1 MEKIKDDM
9 IRIDNLAKTFLLHN
23 QGAKKLPVFQNI
35 SFQVKAGECLVLT
48 GASGTGKSTLLRA
61 IYANYL
67 VQSGTINIRHENKW
81 VDLAS
86 ASPHE
91 VLDIRK
97 KTLGYVSQ
105 FLRVIPRISTIDLVC
120 EPLIVQGKL
129 IKPAKAQAKKLLN
142 KLSIPESLW
151 DLPPATFSGG
161 EQQRVNIARTLIQDY
176 PVLLL
181 DEPTASLDEK
191 NRDAVIELI
200 NEARNQGTAVVGIFH
215 DKYVRES
222 VGTKIFN
229 VELAKKAA

>member
-9 IRIDNLAKTFLLHN
+9 LRIDNLAKTFLLHN

-86 ASPHE
+86 ASPYE

-105 FLRVIPRISTIDLVC
+105 FLRVIPRISAIDLVC
-120 EPLIVQGKL
+120 EPLLVQGKL

-176 PVLLL
+176 PILLL

-200 NEARNQGTAVVGIFH
+200 NDARNQGTAVVGIFH

>member
-9 IRIDNLAKTFLLHN
+9 LRIDNLAKTFLLHN

-129 IKPAKAQAKKLLN
+129 IKPAKAQTKKLLN

-176 PVLLL
+176 PILLL

-222 VGTKIFN
+222 VGTKMFN

>member
-9 IRIDNLAKTFLLHN
+9 LRIDNLAKTFLLHN

-91 VLDIRK
+91 VLNIRK

-105 FLRVIPRISTIDLVC
+105 FLRVIPRISTIQLVC

-129 IKPAKAQAKKLLN
+129 IKPAKTRAKKLLN

-176 PVLLL
+176 PILLL
-181 DEPTASLDEK
+181 DEPTASLDEN

-200 NEARNQGTAVVGIFH
+200 NETRNQGTAIVGIFH

-222 VGTKIFN
+222 VGTKMFN

>member
-9 IRIDNLAKTFLLHN
+9 LRIDNLAKTFLLHN

-105 FLRVIPRISTIDLVC
+105 FLRVIPRISAIDLVC
-120 EPLIVQGKL
+120 EPLLVQGKL

-176 PVLLL
+176 PILLL

-200 NEARNQGTAVVGIFH
+200 NEARNQDTAVVGIFH

>member
-9 IRIDNLAKTFLLHN
+9 LRIDNLAKTFLLHN

-91 VLDIRK
+91 VLNIRK

-176 PVLLL
+176 PILLL

-200 NEARNQGTAVVGIFH
+200 NDARNQGTAVVGIFH

-222 VGTKIFN
+222 VGTKMFN

>member
-9 IRIDNLAKTFLLHN
+9 LRIDNLAKTFLLHN

-91 VLDIRK
+91 VLNIRK

-105 FLRVIPRISTIDLVC
+105 FLRVIPRISTIELVC

-176 PVLLL
+176 PILLL

-200 NEARNQGTAVVGIFH
+200 NEARSQGTAVVGIFH

-222 VGTKIFN
+222 VGTKMFN

>member
-9 IRIDNLAKTFLLHN
+9 LRIDNLAKTFLLHN

-91 VLDIRK
+91 VLEIRK

-105 FLRVIPRISTIDLVC
+105 FLRVIPRISAIDLVC
-120 EPLIVQGKL
+120 EPLLVQGKL

-176 PVLLL
+176 PILLL

-222 VGTKIFN
+222 VGTKMFN

>member
-9 IRIDNLAKTFLLHN
+9 LRIDNLAKTFLLHN

-91 VLDIRK
+91 VLNIRK

-129 IKPAKAQAKKLLN
+129 IKPAKTRAKKLLN

-176 PVLLL
+176 PILLL

-200 NEARNQGTAVVGIFH
+200 NDARNQGTAVVGIFH

-222 VGTKIFN
+222 VGTKMFN

>member
-23 QGAKKLPVFQNI
+23 QGAKKLAVFQNI

-91 VLDIRK
+91 VLNIRK

-129 IKPAKAQAKKLLN
+129 IKPAKVQAKKLLK

-176 PVLLL
+176 PILLL

-222 VGTKIFN
+222 VGTKMFN

>member
-9 IRIDNLAKTFLLHN
+9 LRIDNLAKTFLLHN

-86 ASPHE
+86 ASPHK

-105 FLRVIPRISTIDLVC
+105 FLRVIPRISAIDLVC
-120 EPLIVQGKL
+120 EPLLVQGKL

-176 PVLLL
+176 PILLL

-200 NEARNQGTAVVGIFH
+200 NEVRNQGTAVVGIFH

-222 VGTKIFN
+222 VGTKMFN

>member
-9 IRIDNLAKTFLLHN
+9 LRIDNLAKTFLLHN

-105 FLRVIPRISTIDLVC
+105 FLRVIPRISAIDLVC

-176 PVLLL
+176 PILLL

-200 NEARNQGTAVVGIFH
+200 NEARNQDTAVVGIFH

-222 VGTKIFN
+222 VGTKMLN

>member
-9 IRIDNLAKTFLLHN
+9 LRIDNLAKTFLLHN

-67 VQSGTINIRHENKW
+67 VQSGTINIRHKNQW

-176 PVLLL
+176 PILLL

-222 VGTKIFN
+222 VGTKMFN

>member
-9 IRIDNLAKTFLLHN
+9 LRIDNLAKTFLLHN
-23 QGAKKLPVFQNI
+23 QGAKELPVFQNI

-91 VLDIRK
+91 VLNIRK

-105 FLRVIPRISTIDLVC
+105 FLRVIPRISTIELVC

-129 IKPAKAQAKKLLN
+129 IKPAKTRAKKLLN

-176 PVLLL
+176 PILLL

-200 NEARNQGTAVVGIFH
+200 NDARNQGTAVVGIFH

-222 VGTKIFN
+222 VGTKMFN

>member
-1 MEKIKDDM
+1 M
-9 IRIDNLAKTFLLHN
+9 
-23 QGAKKLPVFQNI
+23 
-35 SFQVKAGECLVLT
+35 
-48 GASGTGKSTLLRA
+48 
-61 IYANYL
+61 
-67 VQSGTINIRHENKW
+67 
-81 VDLAS
+81 
-86 ASPHE
+86 
-91 VLDIRK
+91 LDIRK

-176 PVLLL
+176 PILLL

-200 NEARNQGTAVVGIFH
+200 NEVRNQGTAVVGIFH

>member
-9 IRIDNLAKTFLLHN
+9 LRIDNLAKTFLLHN

-105 FLRVIPRISTIDLVC
+105 FLRVIPRISAIDLVC
-120 EPLIVQGKL
+120 EPLLVQGKL

-176 PVLLL
+176 PILLL

-200 NEARNQGTAVVGIFH
+200 NEVRNQGTAVVGIFH
-215 DKYVRES
+215 DKYVRER
-222 VGTKIFN
+222 VGTEMFN

>member
-9 IRIDNLAKTFLLHN
+9 LRIDNLAKTFLLHN
-23 QGAKKLPVFQNI
+23 QGSKKLPVFQNI

-105 FLRVIPRISTIDLVC
+105 FLRVITRISTIDLVC
-120 EPLIVQGKL
+120 EPLIMQGNL
-129 IKPAKAQAKKLLN
+129 IKAAKAQAKKLLN

-176 PVLLL
+176 PILLL

-200 NEARNQGTAVVGIFH
+200 NEARNQGTTVVGILH
-215 DKYVRES
+215 DKHVRES
-222 VGTKIFN
+222 VGTKMFN

>member
-9 IRIDNLAKTFLLHN
+9 LRIDNLAKTFLLHN

-86 ASPHE
+86 ASPHK

-176 PVLLL
+176 PILLL

>member
-9 IRIDNLAKTFLLHN
+9 LRIDNLAKTFLLHN

-105 FLRVIPRISTIDLVC
+105 FLRVIPRISAIDLVC
-120 EPLIVQGKL
+120 EPLLVQGKL

-176 PVLLL
+176 PILLL

-200 NEARNQGTAVVGIFH
+200 NDARNQGTAVVGIFH
-215 DKYVRES
+215 DKYVRER
-222 VGTKIFN
+222 VGTEMFN

>member
-9 IRIDNLAKTFLLHN
+9 LRIDNLAKTFLLHN

-105 FLRVIPRISTIDLVC
+105 FLRVIPRISAIDLVC

-129 IKPAKAQAKKLLN
+129 IKPTKAQAKKLLN

-176 PVLLL
+176 PILLL

>member
-9 IRIDNLAKTFLLHN
+9 LRIDNLAKTFLLHN
-23 QGAKKLPVFQNI
+23 QGAKKLPVFRNI

-105 FLRVIPRISTIDLVC
+105 FLRVIPRISAIDLVC
-120 EPLIVQGKL
+120 EPLLVQGKL

-176 PVLLL
+176 PILLL

-222 VGTKIFN
+222 VGTKMFN

>member
-9 IRIDNLAKTFLLHN
+9 LRIDNLAKTFLLHN

-105 FLRVIPRISTIDLVC
+105 FLRVIPRISAIDLVC

-215 DKYVRES
+215 DKYVRER
-222 VGTKIFN
+222 VGTEMFN
-229 VELAKKAA
+229 VELEKKAP

>member
-1 MEKIKDDM
+1 MGKIKDDM

-120 EPLIVQGKL
+120 EPLIMQGNL
-129 IKPAKAQAKKLLN
+129 IKAAKAQAKKLLN

-176 PVLLL
+176 PILLL

-222 VGTKIFN
+222 VGTKMFN

>member
-1 MEKIKDDM
+1 M

-91 VLDIRK
+91 VLEIRK

-176 PVLLL
+176 PILLL

-229 VELAKKAA
+229 IELAKKAA

>member
-9 IRIDNLAKTFLLHN
+9 LRIDNLAKTFLLHN

-105 FLRVIPRISTIDLVC
+105 FLRVIPRISAIDLVC
-120 EPLIVQGKL
+120 EPLLVQGKL

-176 PVLLL
+176 PILLL

-222 VGTKIFN
+222 VGTEMFN

>member
-1 MEKIKDDM
+1 MEKIKNDM
-9 IRIDNLAKTFLLHN
+9 LRIDNLAKTFLLHN

-35 SFQVKAGECLVLT
+35 SFQVKTGECLVLT

-129 IKPAKAQAKKLLN
+129 IKPAKTRAKKLLN

-176 PVLLL
+176 PILLL

-222 VGTKIFN
+222 VGTKMFN

>member
-9 IRIDNLAKTFLLHN
+9 LRIDNLAKTFLLHN

-105 FLRVIPRISTIDLVC
+105 FLRVIPRISAIDLVC

-129 IKPAKAQAKKLLN
+129 IKPAKTQAKKLLN

-176 PVLLL
+176 PILLL

-222 VGTKIFN
+222 VGTEMFN

>member
-9 IRIDNLAKTFLLHN
+9 LRIDNLAKTFLLHN

-129 IKPAKAQAKKLLN
+129 IKPAKTQAKKLLN

-176 PVLLL
+176 PILLL

-222 VGTKIFN
+222 VGTKMFN

>member
-9 IRIDNLAKTFLLHN
+9 LRIDNLAKTFLLHN

-105 FLRVIPRISTIDLVC
+105 FLRVIPRISAIDLVC
-120 EPLIVQGKL
+120 EQLLVQGKL

-176 PVLLL
+176 PILLL

-222 VGTKIFN
+222 VGTKMFN

>member
-9 IRIDNLAKTFLLHN
+9 LRIDNLAKTFLLHN
-23 QGAKKLPVFQNI
+23 QGAKKLPVFRNI

-105 FLRVIPRISTIDLVC
+105 FLRVIPRISAIDLVC

-176 PVLLL
+176 PILLL

-222 VGTKIFN
+222 VGTKMFN

>member
-9 IRIDNLAKTFLLHN
+9 LRIDNLAKTFLLHN

-91 VLDIRK
+91 VLNIRK

-129 IKPAKAQAKKLLN
+129 IKPAKTQAKKLLN

-176 PVLLL
+176 PILLL

-222 VGTKIFN
+222 VGTKMFN

>member
-9 IRIDNLAKTFLLHN
+9 LRIDNLAKTFLLHN

-91 VLDIRK
+91 VLNIRK

-129 IKPAKAQAKKLLN
+129 IKPAKTRAKKLLN

-176 PVLLL
+176 PILLL

-222 VGTKIFN
+222 VGTKMFN

>member
-9 IRIDNLAKTFLLHN
+9 LRIDNLAKTFLLHN

-91 VLDIRK
+91 VLEIRK

-176 PVLLL
+176 PILLL

-222 VGTKIFN
+222 VGTKMFN

>member
-1 MEKIKDDM
+1 MEKIKDVM
-9 IRIDNLAKTFLLHN
+9 LRIDNLAKTFLLHN

-91 VLDIRK
+91 VLNIRK

-105 FLRVIPRISTIDLVC
+105 FLRVIPRISTIQLVC

-129 IKPAKAQAKKLLN
+129 IKPAKTRAKKLLN

-176 PVLLL
+176 PILLL
-181 DEPTASLDEK
+181 DEPTASLDEN

-200 NEARNQGTAVVGIFH
+200 NETRNQGTAIVGIFH

-222 VGTKIFN
+222 VGTKMFN

>member
-1 MEKIKDDM
+1 MEKIKNDM
-9 IRIDNLAKTFLLHN
+9 LRIDNLAKTFLLHN

-35 SFQVKAGECLVLT
+35 SFQVKTGECLVLT

-91 VLDIRK
+91 VLNIRK

-105 FLRVIPRISTIDLVC
+105 FLRVIPRISTIQLVC

-129 IKPAKAQAKKLLN
+129 IKPAKTRAKKLLN

-176 PVLLL
+176 PILLL
-181 DEPTASLDEK
+181 DEPTASLDEN

-200 NEARNQGTAVVGIFH
+200 NEARNQGTAIVGIFH

-222 VGTKIFN
+222 VGTKMFN

>member
-9 IRIDNLAKTFLLHN
+9 LRIDNLAKTFLLHN

-91 VLDIRK
+91 VLNIRK

-105 FLRVIPRISTIDLVC
+105 FLRVIPRISAIDLVC
-120 EPLIVQGKL
+120 EPLLVQGKL

-176 PVLLL
+176 PILLL

-200 NEARNQGTAVVGIFH
+200 NDARNQGTAVVGIFH

-222 VGTKIFN
+222 VGTKMFN

>member
-9 IRIDNLAKTFLLHN
+9 LRIDNLAKTFLLHN

-105 FLRVIPRISTIDLVC
+105 FLRVIPRISTIELVC

-129 IKPAKAQAKKLLN
+129 IKPAKTQAKKLLN

-176 PVLLL
+176 PILLL

-200 NEARNQGTAVVGIFH
+200 NDARNQGTAVVGIFH

-222 VGTKIFN
+222 VGTKMFN

>member
-91 VLDIRK
+91 VLEIRK

-120 EPLIVQGKL
+120 EPLIMQGKL
-129 IKPAKAQAKKLLN
+129 IKAAKAQAKKLLN

-176 PVLLL
+176 PILLL

>member
-9 IRIDNLAKTFLLHN
+9 LRIDNLAKTFLLHN

-105 FLRVIPRISTIDLVC
+105 FLRVIPRISAIDLVC
-120 EPLIVQGKL
+120 EPLLVQGKL

-215 DKYVRES
+215 DKYVRER
-222 VGTKIFN
+222 VGTEMFN

>member
-9 IRIDNLAKTFLLHN
+9 LRIDNLAKTFLLHN

-176 PVLLL
+176 PILLL

>member
-9 IRIDNLAKTFLLHN
+9 LRIDNLAKTFLLHN

-105 FLRVIPRISTIDLVC
+105 FLRVIPRISAIDLVC

-176 PVLLL
+176 PILLL